1 MLTSHA
7 VGLHSFKRA
16 INFPTKAKSVETDSS
31 GERKRK
37 KAGRQF
43 CIRFDSLS
51 IALRTKERK
60 TIATET
66 EC

>member
-1 MLTSHA
+1 MTLTSHA

-16 INFPTKAKSVETDSS
+16 INFPTEAKSVETDSN
-31 GERKRK
+31 GERREKKRDENFVF
-37 KAGRQF
+37 GLTL
-43 CIRFDSLS
+43 SLS
-51 IALRTKERK
+51 LRTKERK